1 MAERLNVSGLIP
13 GRRAGV
19 IMHVTSLPGP
29 YGIGEIGMYARAFI
43 DRLVDM
49 QLGVWQF
56 LPTGPTAYGDSPYQP
71 LSAFAGNE
79 MLIGIGP
86 LQRMGLVDALVAEA
100 LTELPPD
107 RVDYGRLIPLKHA
120 LLTGVAG
127 RFADKADADL
137 RVAYEEFLHRHGT
150 AWLDDYAA
158 YRILKTMHGE
168 KPWPEWEPAFVR
180 REPAAMGR
188 LVNEDANFP
197 KGNIQPLCC
206 RATRGARTFWGEH
219 IPYCF
224 RAPSARGDSIS
235 GWGAHFNPSEYK
247 RTPQGFDRQILA
259 GVHDQVTRCAV
270 PAHDAESGARV
281 ARVQADPARSCQAAC

>member
-1 MAERLNVSGLIP
+1 MVRVDTFNVVRGAFLPCLRSPPTGGALHPIRNVS
-13 GRRAGV
+13 
-19 IMHVTSLPGP
+19 IMP
-29 YGIGEIGMYARAFI
+29 
-43 DRLVDM
+43 
-49 QLGVWQF
+49 
-56 LPTGPTAYGDSPYQP
+56 
-71 LSAFAGNE
+71 
-79 MLIGIGP
+79 
-86 LQRMGLVDALVAEA
+86 
-100 LTELPPD
+100 
-107 RVDYGRLIPLKHA
+107 
-120 LLTGVAG
+120 
-127 RFADKADADL
+127 
-137 RVAYEEFLHRHGT
+137 
-150 AWLDDYAA
+150 
-158 YRILKTMHGE
+158 
-168 KPWPEWEPAFVR
+168 
-180 REPAAMGR
+180 PAAMGR